1 VTAPV
6 VRMGLL
12 SRRPQVSPE
21 AFARYWREVHGPL
34 AARLP
39 GLRAYS
45 QNLVTDASQLA
56 IAHARGGWALDGISQ
71 LRFDSLDA
79 MEAAAASPEMA
90 PIGPD
95 NDRFAVLEGILVTR
109 PNPVV
114 PVAPGP
120 LVKRMSLLRRRP
132 DIDAARFREEW
143 FGFHAEAVGRFPGLA
158 GYTQNL
164 VVARRPA
171 AGSEGRTGYDA
182 LPVDGVVEMWF
193 RDVADLRAAFA
204 SPAAEVSQRHALDFI
219 AEITTFLVQDRQVL

>member
-1 VTAPV
+1 MIL
-6 VRMGLL
+6 RMGLL
-12 SRRPQVSPE
+12 ARRTDVPPAE
-21 AFARYWREVHGPL
+21 FRRHWREVHGPL

-39 GLRAYS
+39 GLRRYE
-45 QNLVTDASQLA
+45 QNLVTDRSQLA
-56 IAHARGGWALDGISQ
+56 IDHARGGWELDGISQ
-71 LRFDSLDA
+71 LSFDDLAA
-79 MEAAAASPEMA
+79 MDAAAASPAMA

-95 NDRFAVLEGILVTR
+95 NDRFAILRGVLVAR

-114 PVAPGP
+114 PVAEGP

-132 DIDAARFREEW
+132 EISAERFREEW

-164 VVARRPA
+164 VVARR
-171 AGSEGRTGYDA
+171 AGAETGYDA

-193 RDVADLRAAFA
+193 RSVEDLQAAFF

-219 AEITTFLVQDRQVL
+219 AEITTFLVEVHRVL

>member
-1 VTAPV
+1 MI

-12 SRRPQVSPE
+12 ERRPDVPPDEFS
-21 AFARYWREVHGPL
+21 RYWREVHGPL

-39 GLRAYS
+39 GLRRYE
-45 QNLVTDASQLA
+45 QNLVTDRSQLA
-56 IAHARGGWALDGISQ
+56 IDHARGGWVLDGLSQ
-71 LRFDSLDA
+71 LRFDSREA
-79 MEAAAASPEMA
+79 MDAAAASPAMA

-95 NDRFAVLEGILVTR
+95 NDRFAVLRGILVTE

-114 PVAPGP
+114 PVADGP

-132 DIDAARFREEW
+132 DISAERFREEW
-143 FGFHAEAVGRFPGLA
+143 FGFHAEAVGRFPALA

-164 VVARRPA
+164 VVARQ
-171 AGSEGRTGYDA
+171 AGGGTGYEA

-193 RDVADLRAAFA
+193 RGVEELRAAFS

-219 AEITTFLVQDRQVL
+219 AEITTFLVEVRRVV

>member
-1 VTAPV
+1 MI

-12 SRRPQVSPE
+12 ERRPDVPPAEFS
-21 AFARYWREVHGPL
+21 RYWRDVHGPL

-39 GLRAYS
+39 GLRRYE
-45 QNLVTDASQLA
+45 QNLVTDRSQLA
-56 IAHARGGWALDGISQ
+56 IDHARGAWALDGISH
-71 LRFDSLDA
+71 LTFDSRAA
-79 MEAAAASPEMA
+79 MGTAAASPDMA

-95 NDRFAVLEGILVTR
+95 NDRFAVLRGILVTE

-114 PVAPGP
+114 PVADGP

-132 DIDAARFREEW
+132 DISAERFREEW
-143 FGFHAEAVGRFPGLA
+143 FGFHAQAVGRFPALA

-164 VVARRPA
+164 VVARQ
-171 AGSEGRTGYDA
+171 AGGSTDYDA

-193 RDVADLRAAFA
+193 RSVDDLKAAFS

-219 AEITTFLVQDRQVL
+219 AEITTFLVEVRRVV